1 MNKSTQP
8 LPLHWDYPRISP
20 NLPSRI
26 MCVVGGLYCVYE
38 DFDISWF
45 LYKMGNHE
53 ICWNINHVLGP
64 PTYRHFLPLRN
75 VTNEGKWVFVT
86 DLHFVIFF
94 SCLLQGKL
102 GIGNCW
108 RVDGNVGWLRDIN
121 IFRDFL
127 SCITNSLIMTVSHS
141 QNLFP
146 FFFPPAPIVPVVTGT
161 TIMCTVTQGC
171 FFLSAKADF
180 LKVF

>member
-64 PTYRHFLPLRN
+64 PTYRHFLPLHN

-94 SCLLQGKL
+94 SCLLQGQL

-127 SCITNSLIMTVSHS
+127 SCITRLISF
-141 QNLFP
+141 LFITCLEWAEERERERRCGGGKTERERERERERGEY
-146 FFFPPAPIVPVVTGT
+146 FPT
-161 TIMCTVTQGC
+161 
-171 FFLSAKADF
+171 
-180 LKVF
+180 